1 MTEPAAIADAALP
14 DDPPPAAFTLV
25 TLDELEAVDLATPIA
40 DVDRVDCHVLERQ
53 YQQAAIAADTAD
65 EAVAGRVYRLL
76 ASLCSFHFKVEDR
89 VGVFGPQLVLN
100 DRRTAIPDDFHG
112 AQNRMWH
119 AAG

>member
-40 DVDRVDCHVLERQ
+40 DVDQVDCHMLERQ

-65 EAVAGRVYRLL
+65 EAVAGRVYSCLRRCAAFISRSRIGSACLVR
-76 ASLCSFHFKVEDR
+76 SLS
-89 VGVFGPQLVLN
+89 
-100 DRRTAIPDDFHG
+100 
-112 AQNRMWH
+112 
-119 AAG
+119 